1 MSIRRR
7 SEFAILVLLALP
19 AAGARAASPTP
30 SGAVGQDPLVRYR
43 EQFKLG
49 MDRYRAGAIAEAVEY
64 WEPIYRDLGR
74 SDGYRLAYNLGLA
87 YAELGDATHA
97 AQRLRSF
104 LDEVDARRTRGERFE
119 SLVIKEEADARS
131 RIASLVA
138 TQERLVG
145 DAGAPS
151 APVET
156 LEAGPTP
163 GPVASPLAPA
173 PPVEVASALA
183 PPPPPAV
190 VPDDVSHASPFS
202 PALFYASG
210 GLAVA
215 AGVAAVALEANANS
229 LRNRFVAERDA
240 TGTIPQQD
248 RDTFDTARSWSYAA
262 LGGAVGCAAITAGLV
277 TWYVLGTSRHETP
290 VVVTAGAARAGGSL
304 GVLATF

>member
-1 MSIRRR
+1 MCIR
-7 SEFAILVLLALP
+7 
-19 AAGARAASPTP
+19 
-30 SGAVGQDPLVRYR
+30 
-43 EQFKLG
+43 
-49 MDRYRAGAIAEAVEY
+49 DR
-64 WEPIYRDLGR
+64 
-74 SDGYRLAYNLGLA
+74 
-87 YAELGDATHA
+87 
-97 AQRLRSF
+97 
-104 LDEVDARRTRGERFE
+104 
-119 SLVIKEEADARS
+119 
-131 RIASLVA
+131 
-138 TQERLVG
+138 
-145 DAGAPS
+145 
-151 APVET
+151 VET